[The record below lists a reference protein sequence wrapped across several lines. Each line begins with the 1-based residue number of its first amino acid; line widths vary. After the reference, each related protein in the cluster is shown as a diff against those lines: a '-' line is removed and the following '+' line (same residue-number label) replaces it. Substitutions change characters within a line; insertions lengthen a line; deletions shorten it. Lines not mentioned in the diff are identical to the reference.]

1 MKTTKTISMHDFK
14 QVYKAFY
21 DTVMGTNY
29 FVKQQVTQASIPC
42 NIVYIPPK
50 YERRLNEKER
60 VLIR

>member
-1 MKTTKTISMHDFK
+1 MHDFK

-29 FVKQQVTQASIPC
+29 FIKQQVIQASIPC
-42 NIVYIPPK
+42 NTVYIPPK

>member
-1 MKTTKTISMHDFK
+1 MHDFK

-21 DTVMGTNY
+21 DTVMSTNY

>member
-1 MKTTKTISMHDFK
+1 MHDFK

-42 NIVYIPPK
+42 NTISTPPK
-50 YERRLNEKER
+50 YERRLNEKE
-60 VLIR
+60 